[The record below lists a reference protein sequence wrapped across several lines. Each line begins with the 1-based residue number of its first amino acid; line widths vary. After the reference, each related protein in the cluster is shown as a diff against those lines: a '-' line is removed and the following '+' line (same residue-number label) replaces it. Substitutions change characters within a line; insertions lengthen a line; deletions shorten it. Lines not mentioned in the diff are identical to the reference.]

1 MNIDSVII
9 NNVENMK
16 ESVANIA
23 SYNQKLSNDMASIEY
38 IINQIN
44 ANWIS
49 EEADKLSEINNL
61 QALKD
66 EFTNNVLPV
75 LEKVVTTM
83 NELIA
88 DTVATSN
95 NTGN

>member
-1 MNIDSVII
+1 MGSVVI
-9 NNVENMK
+9 NNVGKME

-38 IINQIN
+38 IITQIN

-83 NELIA
+83 YELIA

>member
-1 MNIDSVII
+1 MGSVVI
-9 NNVENMK
+9 NNVGKME

-38 IINQIN
+38 IITQIN

-61 QALKD
+61 QDLKD

>member
-9 NNVENMK
+9 HNVENMK

-49 EEADKLSEINNL
+49 EEADKISAINNL
-61 QALKD
+61 ENLKN
-66 EFTNNVLPV
+66 EFNNEILPV
-75 LEKVVTTM
+75 LEQIVLTM
-83 NELIA
+83 NEMIA
-88 DTVATSN
+88 KVVATSSN
-95 NTGN
+95 NN

>member
-49 EEADKLSEINNL
+49 EEADKISAINNL
-61 QALKD
+61 ENLKN
-66 EFTNNVLPV
+66 EFNNEIVPV
-75 LEKVVTTM
+75 LEQIVLTM
-83 NELIA
+83 NEMIA
-88 DTVATSN
+88 KVVATSSN
-95 NTGN
+95 NN

>member
-1 MNIDSVII
+1 MGSVVI
-9 NNVENMK
+9 NNVGKME

-38 IINQIN
+38 IIIQIN
-44 ANWIS
+44 ANCIS

>member
-1 MNIDSVII
+1 MGSVVI
-9 NNVENMK
+9 NSVGKME

-38 IINQIN
+38 IITQIN

>member
-1 MNIDSVII
+1 MGSVVI
-9 NNVENMK
+9 NNGGKME

-38 IINQIN
+38 IITQIN

>member
-1 MNIDSVII
+1 MGSVVI
-9 NNVENMK
+9 NNVGKME

-23 SYNQKLSNDMASIEY
+23 NYNQKLSNDMASIEY
-38 IINQIN
+38 IITQIN

-95 NTGN
+95 NNGN

>member
-1 MNIDSVII
+1 MGSVVI
-9 NNVENMK
+9 NNVGKME

-38 IINQIN
+38 IITQID

>member
-1 MNIDSVII
+1 MGLVVI
-9 NNVENMK
+9 NNVGKME

-38 IINQIN
+38 IITQIN

>member
-49 EEADKLSEINNL
+49 EEADKISAINNL
-61 QALKD
+61 ENLKN
-66 EFTNNVLPV
+66 EFNNEILPV
-75 LEKVVTTM
+75 LEQIVLTM
-83 NELIA
+83 NEMIA
-88 DTVATSN
+88 KVVATSSN
-95 NTGN
+95 SN

>member
-49 EEADKLSEINNL
+49 EEADKISAINNL
-61 QALKD
+61 ENLKN
-66 EFTNNVLPV
+66 EFNNEILPV
-75 LEKVVTTM
+75 LEQIVLTM
-83 NELIA
+83 NEMIA
-88 DTVATSN
+88 KVVATSSN
-95 NTGN
+95 NN

>member
-1 MNIDSVII
+1 MGSVVI
-9 NNVENMK
+9 NNVGKME

-38 IINQIN
+38 IITQIN

>member
-1 MNIDSVII
+1 MGSVVI
-9 NNVENMK
+9 NNVGKME

-23 SYNQKLSNDMASIEY
+23 NYNQKLSNDMASIEY
-38 IINQIN
+38 IITQIN

>member
-1 MNIDSVII
+1 MGSVVI
-9 NNVENMK
+9 NNVGKME

-38 IINQIN
+38 IITQIN

-95 NTGN
+95 NSGN

>member
-1 MNIDSVII
+1 MGSVVI
-9 NNVENMK
+9 NNVGKME

-38 IINQIN
+38 IITQIN

-75 LEKVVTTM
+75 LEKIVTTM

>member
-1 MNIDSVII
+1 MSIDSVII

-49 EEADKLSEINNL
+49 EEADKISAINNL
-61 QALKD
+61 ENLKN
-66 EFTNNVLPV
+66 EFNNEILPV
-75 LEKVVTTM
+75 LEQIVLTM
-83 NELIA
+83 NEMIA
-88 DTVATSN
+88 KVVATSSN
-95 NTGN
+95 NN